1 MQQFILDILMTDG
14 TRHEGLRA
22 IVADQVLYSSV
33 ARKHEWGSPQEDQLL
48 FQNFLAYAVAKRTG
62 VFAGSWDAF
71 CEQAAAV
78 ALTHG
83 DALDPTTPTTG
94 AI

>member
-1 MQQFILDILMTDG
+1 MQQFTLDILMTDG

-22 IVADQVLYSSV
+22 VVADQVLYSTV
-33 ARKHEWGSPQEDQLL
+33 ARKHGWGSPQEDQLM

-62 VFAGSWDAF
+62 LFAGSWDAF

-78 ALTHG
+78 ALDHSE
-83 DALDPTTPTTG
+83 AVDPTTPTIG
-94 AI
+94 GI